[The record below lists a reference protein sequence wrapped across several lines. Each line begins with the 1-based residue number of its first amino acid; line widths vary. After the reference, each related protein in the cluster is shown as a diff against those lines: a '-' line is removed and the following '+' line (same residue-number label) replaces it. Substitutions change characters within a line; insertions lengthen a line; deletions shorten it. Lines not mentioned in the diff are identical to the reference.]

1 MAKWFT
7 PHPYQQYCID
17 RVVHDPAVALFLEPG
32 LGKTAISLFA
42 VRELKYFKW
51 QINRCLVIAPKK
63 VAELTWCNE
72 AAKWEQL
79 SNLRVSICLGSK
91 AQRLAA
97 LEATADIYVINRE
110 NVQWLV
116 EYYGHRWP
124 FDMVIIDE
132 SSNFK
137 NHRAKRFK
145 ALKMVRNKINKL
157 VELTGTPS
165 PRSLLDLWA
174 QVYLLD
180 SGKRLGRTIS
190 TYREMYFTP
199 GRSNGHIVY
208 EYNLRPG
215 AEEAIHSAISDICIS
230 MREADYLTLPEL
242 VFDTVP
248 VQLDAKAR
256 RDYKHFERE
265 ALLHIDEET
274 LLTANNAAALSG
286 KLLQL
291 CNGAVYDEG
300 GNVVEVHSCKVDAL
314 LELIE
319 QLGREHAVICY
330 NYKHDLDRI
339 LAAFDKAGINK
350 QYRVAVYKNDKD
362 AEAWNSGNID
372 LLLVQPVSCAYGLN
386 LQDGGRHIIWFGL
399 TFDAEV
405 YLQTNK
411 RLHRQGQQ
419 YPVFVHLLAVQGGR
433 DDDAVASVAG
443 KEHTQNYLLD
453 SLKVRIQQIKEA
465 TMQ

>member
-1 MAKWFT
+1 MAKWFV
-7 PHPYQQYCID
+7 PHDYQQYCID

-42 VRELKYFKW
+42 VRELKYFRW
-51 QINRCLVIAPKK
+51 QICKCLVIAPKK
-63 VAELTWCNE
+63 VAELTWSKE

-79 SNLRVSICLGSK
+79 STLRVVKVLGSR
-91 AQRLAA
+91 AQRVAA
-97 LEATADIYVINRE
+97 LEASADVYVINRE

-145 ALKMVRNKINKL
+145 ALKMVRNKIKKL

-180 SGKRLGRTIS
+180 GGKRLGRTITS
-190 TYREMYFTP
+190 YRETYFTP
-199 GRSNGHIVY
+199 GRRNGNIIF
-208 EYNLRPG
+208 EYSLRPG
-215 AEEAIHSAISDICIS
+215 AEEAIHAAISDICVS
-230 MREADYLTLPEL
+230 MREQDYLQLPEL
-242 VFDTVP
+242 VFDTIP
-248 VQLDAKAR
+248 VQLDAKAQ

-274 LLTANNAAALSG
+274 LLTANNAASLSG

-291 CNGAVYDEG
+291 CNGAVYNEEHEA
-300 GNVVEVHSCKVDAL
+300 VEVHTCKLDAL
-314 LELIE
+314 LETVE
-319 QLGREHAVICY
+319 QLGGEHAVICY
-330 NYKHDLDRI
+330 DFKHDLTRI
-339 LAAFDKAGINK
+339 QVAFEKAGIYK
-350 QYRVAVYKNDKD
+350 KYRVAVYKSD
-362 AEAWNSGNID
+362 AEGEAWNRGEID

-411 RLHRQGQQ
+411 RLHRQGQP

-443 KEHTQNYLLD
+443 KERTQNYLLD
-453 SLKVRIQQIKEA
+453 SLKVRIKQVKEA
-465 TMQ
+465 AA

>member
-1 MAKWFT
+1 MAKWFI
-7 PHPYQQYCID
+7 PHDYQQYCID
-17 RVVHDPAVALFLEPG
+17 RVVRDPAVALFLEPG

-42 VRELKYFKW
+42 VRELKYFRWRIRK
-51 QINRCLVIAPKK
+51 CLVIAPKK

-79 SNLRVSICLGSK
+79 SNLRVSVVLGSK
-91 AQRLAA
+91 TKRLQA
-97 LEATADIYVINRE
+97 LEQTADVYVINRE

-116 EYYGHRWP
+116 EYYGHKWP

-137 NHRAKRFK
+137 NHRAKRFR
-145 ALKMVRNKINKL
+145 ALKMVRSKINKL

-165 PRSLLDLWA
+165 PKSLLDLWA

-180 SGKRLGRTIS
+180 GGQRLGRTIS
-190 TYREMYFTP
+190 AYRDMYFTP
-199 GRSNGHIVY
+199 GRRNGHIVF
-208 EYNLRPG
+208 EYNLRPD
-215 AEEAIHSAISDICIS
+215 AEEQIHNAISDICIS
-230 MREADYLTLPEL
+230 MREKDYLQLPDL
-242 VFDTVP
+242 VFDNIP
-248 VQLDAKAR
+248 VQLDSKAQ
-256 RDYKHFERE
+256 RDYKRFERE

-274 LLTANNAAALSG
+274 ELTANNAAALSN

-291 CNGAVYDEG
+291 CNGAVYNEEHIPI
-300 GNVVEVHSCKVDAL
+300 EVHNCKIDAL
-314 LELIE
+314 LETIE
-319 QLGREHAVICY
+319 QLGNEHAVICY
-330 NYKHDLDRI
+330 DFKHDLDRI
-339 LAAFDKAGINK
+339 LKAFDKAGISK
-350 QYRVAVYKNDKD
+350 SHRVAVYKDDKD
-362 AEAWNSGNID
+362 AQAWNEGNID

-419 YPVFVHLLAVQGGR
+419 YPVFVHLLVVQGGR
-433 DDDAVASVAG
+433 DEDAVASVNL

-453 SLKVRIQQIKEA
+453 SLKVRIKSIKEA
-465 TMQ
+465 A

>member
-1 MAKWFT
+1 MAKWFI
-7 PHPYQQYCID
+7 PHGYQQYCID
-17 RVVHDPAVALFLEPG
+17 RVVRDPAVALFLEPG

-42 VRELKYFKW
+42 VRELKYFRWCIHK
-51 QINRCLVIAPKK
+51 CLVIAPKK

-79 SNLRVSICLGSK
+79 SSLRVSVVLGSK
-91 AQRLAA
+91 AKRLQA
-97 LEATADIYVINRE
+97 LEQAADVYVINRE

-137 NHRAKRFK
+137 NHRAKRFR
-145 ALKMVRNKINKL
+145 ALKMVRSKINKL

-165 PRSLLDLWA
+165 PKSLLDLWA

-180 SGKRLGRTIS
+180 GGQRLGRTIS
-190 TYREMYFTP
+190 AYRDMYFTP
-199 GRSNGHIVY
+199 GRRNGHIVF

-215 AEEAIHSAISDICIS
+215 AEEQIHNAVSDICIS
-230 MREADYLTLPEL
+230 MREKDYLQLPDL
-242 VFDTVP
+242 VFDSIP
-248 VQLDAKAR
+248 VQLDSKAQ
-256 RDYKHFERE
+256 RDYKRFERE

-274 LLTANNAAALSG
+274 ELTANNAAALSN

-291 CNGAVYDEG
+291 CNGAVYNEEHIP
-300 GNVVEVHSCKVDAL
+300 VEVHNCKIDAL
-314 LELIE
+314 LETIE
-319 QLGREHAVICY
+319 QLGNEHAVICY
-330 NYKHDLDRI
+330 DFKHDLDRI
-339 LAAFDKAGINK
+339 LKTFDKSGISK
-350 QYRVAVYKNDKD
+350 SHRVAVYKDDKD
-362 AEAWNSGNID
+362 AQTWNEGNID

-419 YPVFVHLLAVQGGR
+419 YPVFVHLLVVQGGR
-433 DDDAVASVAG
+433 DEDAVASVNL

-453 SLKVRIQQIKEA
+453 SLKVRIKSIKEA
-465 TMQ
+465 A